1 MSELLQ
7 YVINGASVVFT
18 VENLTLIVLGT
29 IVGLIAGSIPG
40 LNAGNTCA
48 MMLPITLAFSMSSA
62 LVFIVSVYMSVQYG
76 GSITAIL
83 INTPGASGAMA
94 TLLDGYPMCQQG
106 KPAQAFG
113 ISLGAST
120 FGGLLATIVCIV
132 VLKPISQYALNFRT
146 VDIFLLSL
154 IGISVIIVISEK
166 DPLKGG
172 LAGAMGLLM
181 AAIGAEPTY
190 GLTRMTFGFFELY
203 EGIPMVACMCGVF
216 AFPAMISLIGGKS
229 LSNSGQGAEV
239 GFKGIMQGV
248 KLAFK
253 YPVALIRSALI
264 GLFVGIIPG
273 AGVNAAALMSYF
285 QARTWSKN
293 RDNFGKGGPEGII
306 ASEAA
311 NNAVAAGACVP
322 ALTIGI
328 PGSNTA
334 AVLLAALTLK
344 GITPGPR
351 IMQTYGNEVYGVFIA
366 LLIATVLM
374 FLLGAVYTA
383 LASHIVKVDL
393 SYMVPAVMLI
403 CIIGSYATR
412 QLIFDSYLF
421 ILFGILGYLMVS
433 AGYQYSPL
441 VLGIFMGP
449 IAETNFAIAMN
460 LSGGTYGIMFETAI
474 SRVIW
479 AILVL
484 TLLGPTVMKK
494 MRHTKGKSSALN
506 KV

>member
-1 MSELLQ
+1 
-7 YVINGASVVFT
+7 
-18 VENLTLIVLGT
+18 
-29 IVGLIAGSIPG
+29 
-40 LNAGNTCA
+40 
-48 MMLPITLAFSMSSA
+48 
-62 LVFIVSVYMSVQYG
+62 
-76 GSITAIL
+76 
-83 INTPGASGAMA
+83 
-94 TLLDGYPMCQQG
+94 
-106 KPAQAFG
+106 
-113 ISLGAST
+113 
-120 FGGLLATIVCIV
+120 
-132 VLKPISQYALNFRT
+132 
-146 VDIFLLSL
+146 
-154 IGISVIIVISEK
+154 
-166 DPLKGG
+166 
-172 LAGAMGLLM
+172 
-181 AAIGAEPTY
+181 
-190 GLTRMTFGFFELY
+190 
-203 EGIPMVACMCGVF
+203 
-216 AFPAMISLIGGKS
+216 
-229 LSNSGQGAEV
+229 
-239 GFKGIMQGV
+239 MQGV

-293 RDNFGKGGPEGII
+293 RDNFGKGEPEGII

-374 FLLGAVYTA
+374 FRLGAVYTA

-441 VLGIFMGP
+441 VLGIVMGP

-506 KV
+506 KE

>member
-1 MSELLQ
+1 MSEILQ
-7 YVINGASVVFT
+7 YMANGAATVFT
-18 VENLTLIVLGT
+18 VNNLLLIVLGT
-29 IVGLIAGSIPG
+29 VIGLVAGSIPG

-48 MMLPITLAFSMSSA
+48 MMLPITLAFPVSGA
-62 LVFIVSVYMSVQYG
+62 LVFIVAVYMSVQYG
-76 GSITAIL
+76 GSISAIL

-106 KPAQAFG
+106 KPAQALG
-113 ISLGAST
+113 ISLGASAV
-120 FGGLLATIVCIV
+120 GGIIATLVCIV
-132 VLKPISQYALNFRT
+132 VLKPISQYALQFRT
-146 VDIFLLSL
+146 VDIFLLAL

-190 GLTRMTFGFFELY
+190 GSTRLTFGFFELY

-216 AFPAMISLIGGKS
+216 AFPAMIGLISEKGGSHARK
-229 LSNSGQGAEV
+229 GAEV
-239 GFKGIMQGV
+239 GLSGILQGV
-248 KLAFK
+248 KLSLR
-253 YPVALIRSALI
+253 YPAALIRSALI

-273 AGVNAAALMSYF
+273 AGVNAAALMSYS

-293 RDNFGKGGPEGII
+293 RDNFGKGEPEGII

-351 IMQTYGNEVYGVFIA
+351 IMQDYGNEVYGVFIA
-366 LLIATVLM
+366 LLVATILM
-374 FLLGAVYTA
+374 FVFGLGYTA
-383 LASHIVKVDL
+383 LASYIIKVDL

-412 QLIFDSYLF
+412 GLLFDSYLF
-421 ILFGILGYLMVS
+421 IVFGVLGYLMVS
-433 AGYQYSPL
+433 GGYQYAPL
-441 VLGIFMGP
+441 VLGIVMGP

-460 LSGGTYGIMFETAI
+460 LSGGTYGIMFETGI

-479 AILVL
+479 IILVL
-484 TLLGPTVMKK
+484 TLLGPTLMKK
-494 MRHTKGKSSALN
+494 TKRSDN
-506 KV
+506 KKAA

>member
-1 MSELLQ
+1 MSEILQ
-7 YVINGASVVFT
+7 YVANGTAIVFSIH
-18 VENLTLIVLGT
+18 NLLLIVLGVV
-29 IVGLIAGSIPG
+29 VGLVAGSIPG

-48 MMLPITLAFSMSSA
+48 MMLPITLAFTVDGA
-62 LVFIVSVYMSVQYG
+62 LVFIVSVYMAVQYG
-76 GSITAIL
+76 GSISAIL

-94 TLLDGYPMCQQG
+94 TLLDGFPMCQHG
-106 KPAQAFG
+106 KPAQALG

-120 FGGLLATIVCIV
+120 FGGLVAIVVCIV
-132 VLKPISQYALNFRT
+132 VLQPISRYALNFRT
-146 VDIFLLSL
+146 VDIFLLAL

-172 LAGAMGLLM
+172 LAGAMGLLI

-190 GLTRMTFGFFELY
+190 GSTRLTFGFFELY

-216 AFPAMISLIGGKS
+216 AFPAMIKLIGGKGI
-229 LSNSGQGAEV
+229 SNMGAGIEV
-239 GFKGIMQGV
+239 GFKGIIEGV
-248 KLAFK
+248 KISLR
-253 YPVALIRSALI
+253 YPIALIRSSLI

-273 AGVNAAALMSYF
+273 AGVNAAALMSYS
-285 QARTWSKN
+285 QAQTWSKN
-293 RDNFGKGGPEGII
+293 RDNFGKGEPEGII

-351 IMQTYGNEVYGVFIA
+351 IMQDYTNEVYSVFIA
-366 LLIATVLM
+366 LLVSTALM
-374 FLLGAVYTA
+374 FVLGAIYTA

-403 CIIGSYATR
+403 CIVGSYATR
-412 QLIFDSYLF
+412 GLLFDAYLF
-421 ILFGILGYLMVS
+421 IIFGVLGYLMVAS
-433 AGYQYSPL
+433 GYQYAPL
-441 VLGIFMGP
+441 VLGIVMGP

-474 SRVIW
+474 SRLIW
-479 AILVL
+479 IILAL
-484 TLLGPTVMKK
+484 TLLGPTLMKRMKK
-494 MRHTKGKSSALN
+494 HSGN
-506 KV
+506 KAA